1 MPSVNKK
8 LYENLIQYILENQER
23 FYRLAYSYTR
33 NPEDALDAVQSAV
46 CKALEAYGSLRNPD
60 AIKTWFYRILTNEC
74 LRLLKERKKD
84 AWAAR
89 LEDEDAVYYEKAY
102 DRENVEAELDRL
114 EPEVQTIIRLRFFEG
129 MSLKEIAEITGG
141 NVNTV
146 KTRLYRGLKQLK
158 ETMEEAALWV
168 K

>member
-1 MPSVNKK
+1 MPSVNKE
-8 LYENLIQYILENQER
+8 LYENLIQYILANQER

-60 AIKTWFYRILTNEC
+60 ATKTWFYRILTNEC

-84 AWAAR
+84 ARAAR

-114 EPEVQTIIRLRFFEG
+114 EPEVQTVIRLRFFEE
-129 MSLKEIAEITGG
+129 MSLKEIAEITGC

-146 KTRLYRGLKQLK
+146 KTRLYRGLKLLK
-158 ETMEEAALWV
+158 ENMEEAALWV

>member
-1 MPSVNKK
+1 MPSVNKE
-8 LYENLIQYILENQER
+8 LYENLIQYILANQER

-84 AWAAR
+84 ARTAR

-114 EPEVQTIIRLRFFEG
+114 EPEVQTVIRLRFFEE
-129 MSLKEIAEITGG
+129 MSLKEIAKITGS

-146 KTRLYRGLKQLK
+146 KTRLYRGLKLLK
-158 ETMEEAALWV
+158 ENMEEAALWV

>member
-1 MPSVNKK
+1 M
-8 LYENLIQYILENQER
+8 
-23 FYRLAYSYTR
+23 
-33 NPEDALDAVQSAV
+33 VQNAV
-46 CKALEAYGSLRNPD
+46 CRALEAYGGIRNPD

-84 AWAAR
+84 ARAAR

-114 EPEVQTIIRLRFFEG
+114 EPEVQTIIRLRFFEE
-129 MSLKEIAEITGG
+129 MPLKEIAEITGS

-146 KTRLYRGLKQLK
+146 KTRLYRGLKLLK
-158 ETMEEAALWV
+158 ENMKEAALWV
-168 K
+168 D

>member
-1 MPSVNKK
+1 MPSVNKE
-8 LYENLIQYILENQER
+8 LYENLIQYILANQER

-60 AIKTWFYRILTNEC
+60 AIKTWFYRILTNKC

-84 AWAAR
+84 ARAAR

-114 EPEVQTIIRLRFFEG
+114 EPEVQTVIRLRFFEE
-129 MSLKEIAEITGG
+129 MSLKEIAEITGS

>member
-84 AWAAR
+84 AWVAR

-114 EPEVQTIIRLRFFEG
+114 EPEVQTVIRLRFFEE
-129 MSLKEIAEITGG
+129 MSLKEIAEITGS